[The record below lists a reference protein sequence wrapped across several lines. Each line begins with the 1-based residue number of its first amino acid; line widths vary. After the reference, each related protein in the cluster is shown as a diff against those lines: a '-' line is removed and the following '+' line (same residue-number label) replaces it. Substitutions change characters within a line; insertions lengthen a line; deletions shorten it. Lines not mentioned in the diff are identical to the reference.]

1 MPPKVL
7 PLTSS
12 SSSLQG
18 IKCQSF
24 SALVSFVGSEILKQA
39 WYFAH
44 LIVPLHIMTLF
55 RTLLILLIAAIFTAC
70 TEHGD
75 FERRLAVADNL
86 MTHEQPDS
94 AYRMLCAMNEEAN
107 HLPEALRMRHLLLRS
122 NAQNKAY
129 VDFTS
134 DSIGNVLVEYY
145 DQYGT
150 PNERMLAHYIKGC
163 AYRDMQDQPAA
174 LRCYND
180 AVAAADTS
188 VADCDY
194 EQLSIIYGQI
204 ARIFRHRAMPDN
216 ALQAYEYAERYAW
229 EAKDTIKVITF
240 WGNKSDVLINK
251 GKIEEGLHIKETVAK
266 RFREMGYIKDA
277 GQVMGSCIKWYA
289 RQGKFE
295 KAKAA
300 MDEFENHSS
309 YFLKNGDIEPGKEDY
324 YQIKGSYYYERG
336 NMDSAQYFFRKLL
349 QQGESCNDMYLASW
363 GLTQLYYRYGKLDS
377 VSKYAL
383 QTLAH
388 SDTLYNIAAAQNLQN
403 AQAQYNY
410 TRHLETAH
418 RKELEAKDARYR
430 LLLWVSTFMLAITL
444 LTLLILW
451 MRKQN
456 QKKQQELSLANKANA
471 QLHSQIQ
478 VNAQT
483 IEELNGMIEEKRG
496 VIHSLNQQLD
506 QQAIDV
512 EHYRQQTETIQAL
525 NEKIAHYEA
534 SMMNRINTNL
544 MHQLHEE
551 PSIRILFQRLKSK
564 AQQPSSNEWAAACA
578 TTEKYYPGHV
588 QYQGQPQDIPME
600 YHICILTK
608 LRFDIAD
615 IVLLTG
621 SDNTSISAKRK
632 RMLPKLFN
640 RTGSAKEFDA
650 LILAM

>member
-1 MPPKVL
+1 MSNPQK
-7 PLTSS
+7 
-12 SSSLQG
+12 
-18 IKCQSF
+18 
-24 SALVSFVGSEILKQA
+24 ALHYREKTL
-39 WYFAH
+39 
-44 LIVPLHIMTLF
+44 PLHIMKRF
-55 RTLLILLIAAIFTAC
+55 IPFFIAIFAVLTAC
-70 TEHGD
+70 TEYHD
-75 FERRLAVADNL
+75 FERRLSVADTL
-86 MTHEQPDS
+86 MNEQPDS
-94 AYRMLCAMNEEAN
+94 AYRMLCAMNEEAER
-107 HLPEALRMRHLLLRS
+107 LPKAQRMRHLLLRS

-134 DSIGNVLVEYY
+134 DSIGTLLVDYY
-145 DQYGT
+145 DQHGT
-150 PNERMLAHYIKGC
+150 PNERMLAHYMRGC

-188 VADCDY
+188 MADCDY

-204 ARIFRHRAMPDN
+204 ADIFDRRAMPDN

-229 EAKDTIKVITF
+229 KAKDTIKVLTF
-240 WGNKSDVLINK
+240 LGYSSNALINQ
-251 GKIEEGLHIKETVAK
+251 GKIEKGLKLKEHAAK
-266 RFREMGYIKDA
+266 RSLEMGDA
-277 GQVMGSCIKWYA
+277 QKAARIIGLCIKWYA
-289 RQGKFE
+289 QQGE
-295 KAKAA
+295 LDKAKDA
-300 MDEFENHSS
+300 MDNYEALSG
-309 YFLKNGDIEPGKEDY
+309 YFLGNGNIESGKEDY
-324 YQIKGSYYYERG
+324 YYIKGSYFYEKEE
-336 NMDSAQYFFRKLL
+336 MDSAKYFFRKL
-349 QQGESCNDMYLASW
+349 QEEGKTHNDQYLAAW
-363 GLTQLYYRYGKLDS
+363 GLTQLYYWYGLPDS
-377 VSKYAL
+377 VAKYAL

-512 EHYRQQTETIQAL
+512 EHYRQQTATIQAL

-564 AQQPSSNEWAAACA
+564 AQQPTSNEWAAACA
-578 TTEKYYPGHV
+578 TTEKYFPAMCNIKAN
-588 QYQGQPQDIPME
+588 PKISPME